1 MVPQLFKR
9 SSPTSSSLYLKVLN
23 FLFNYSFY
31 EFDFAY
37 KVQEEVLFSGHPS
50 FRFIF
55 GHKNICV
62 KAREQI
68 SLENLL
74 GMERGKYLWMGE

>member
-9 SSPTSSSLYLKVLN
+9 SSPTSFSLYRKALH
-23 FLFNYSFY
+23 FLFNNSFY
-31 EFDFAY
+31 EFDFAC
-37 KVQEEVLFSGHPS
+37 KIQEEVLSAGCPS
-50 FRFIF
+50 FCFIF
-55 GHKNICV
+55 GHKNIYV
-62 KAREQI
+62 KAREHI